1 MTFESGGIIV
11 STHKLGT
18 MSRAQDFMTAVWE
31 CRNNGADTEEK
42 LVSAILMII
51 AENITSYT
59 AQNVLVVLD
68 KNEILEIAQELNQ

>member
-1 MTFESGGIIV
+1 
-11 STHKLGT
+11 
-18 MSRAQDFMTAVWE
+18 MSKAQDFMSAVWE

-59 AQNVLVVLD
+59 AQNDLVVLN

>member
-1 MTFESGGIIV
+1 
-11 STHKLGT
+11 
-18 MSRAQDFMTAVWE
+18 MSKAQDFMSAVWE

-51 AENITSYT
+51 AENRTSYT
-59 AQNVLVVLD
+59 AQNDLVVLN